1 MIQVIQFQCKISA
14 NALQMDKL
22 KSAVENRKRN
32 TPEMYKKKIDL
43 CGQSF
48 TVKWFTKLKRNG
60 NKFYLNRIDF
70 RRTVALFE
78 FGVWKMGFL
87 IDIFYD
93 WI

>member
-48 TVKWFTKLKRNG
+48 TVK
-60 NKFYLNRIDF
+60 
-70 RRTVALFE
+70 
-78 FGVWKMGFL
+78 
-87 IDIFYD
+87 
-93 WI
+93 